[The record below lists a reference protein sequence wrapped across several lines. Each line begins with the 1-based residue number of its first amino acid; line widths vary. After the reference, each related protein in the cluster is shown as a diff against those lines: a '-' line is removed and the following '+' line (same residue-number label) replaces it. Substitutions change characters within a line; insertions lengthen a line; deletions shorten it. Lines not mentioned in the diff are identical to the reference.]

1 LLVTVYLPGSPAN
14 EDSADIVD
22 SQKSKFSRVD
32 FKGSVLFALTILA
45 LLLPMELG
53 GSKLPWAHPAIISL
67 FALSAVLLVVFIA
80 VERKQE
86 EPILPL
92 EIFHRRDA
100 VISYVILGLQTAAQ
114 LGVGSRLLDQTDVL
128 QF

>member
-1 LLVTVYLPGSPAN
+1 LLVAVYLPGSPTK

-22 SQKSKFSRVD
+22 SQKSKLNRVD

-53 GSKLPWAHPAIISL
+53 GSKLPWTHPIIPSL
-67 FALSAVLLVVFIA
+67 FTLSVLLLFVFVA
-80 VERKQE
+80 VEKQQE

-92 EIFHRRDA
+92 EIFHKRDA

-114 LGVGSRLLDQTDVL
+114 LGVRAP
-128 QF
+128 F